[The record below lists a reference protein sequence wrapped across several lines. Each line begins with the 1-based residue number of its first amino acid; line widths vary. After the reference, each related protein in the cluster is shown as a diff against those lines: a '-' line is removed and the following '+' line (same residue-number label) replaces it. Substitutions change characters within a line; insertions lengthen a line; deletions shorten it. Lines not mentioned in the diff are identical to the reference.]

1 MRLSEEKEGF
11 IPLVMGNKE
20 RRDQERRDQE
30 KEKAR
35 EQGRAAFPD
44 NDGRPQWEISQA
56 GCSQSPKGP
65 KCLAKKFGLKLCK

>member
-1 MRLSEEKEGF
+1 MRLSEEKQGF

-35 EQGRAAFPD
+35 QQGRAAFPD
-44 NDGRPQWEISQA
+44 NDGGPQ
-56 GCSQSPKGP
+56 
-65 KCLAKKFGLKLCK
+65 